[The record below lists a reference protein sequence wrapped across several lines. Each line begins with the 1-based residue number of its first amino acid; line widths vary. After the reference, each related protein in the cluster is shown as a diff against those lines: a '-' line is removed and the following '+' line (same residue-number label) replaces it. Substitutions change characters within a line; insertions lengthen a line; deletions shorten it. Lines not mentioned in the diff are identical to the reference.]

1 MIIIKY
7 FNNFYHKLKMSLFY
21 FKFYKTY
28 FYFVVY
34 WVLDLLNNIEWGNF
48 QSKFNYQYYY
58 DNYDKN
64 IIINNKYFFPFAV
77 ETELLNLT
85 TLIFAD
91 LCFGLLVAYTYI
103 SMKGIGKITNEFED
117 NLRMS
122 KMSIELIYNQPSY
135 TKNSLVLIITIS
147 LLDFV
152 ARSMELFFFL
162 IVCTERAEE
171 KNIRWL
177 ITMEILPR
185 IVFCYFILKVK
196 LYRHHYLSILLFFI
210 GFLFISIFGIKSI
223 EGKNQKKYVFTLV
236 IPKIIYALED
246 TLTKIILTDKFILPH
261 FLLFY
266 RGIINTVLV
275 LIVISILLIA
285 LKIDFQYYSNIINNI
300 SIIEILL
307 KFLSFTFMMI
317 KIFCIFKIIYIFTPQ
332 HVGFCIV
339 VIYFYNAI
347 KNLIV
352 TKDFQNEIYY
362 FLLNTICLILIGFG
376 TIIFNE
382 MLIIKI
388 CGLDENTKSG
398 IIKREQIESIEL
410 KNTISS
416 ENSDNDDDD
425 DNTGEQISKRQ

>member
-1 MIIIKY
+1 
-7 FNNFYHKLKMSLFY
+7 
-21 FKFYKTY
+21 
-28 FYFVVY
+28 
-34 WVLDLLNNIEWGNF
+34 
-48 QSKFNYQYYY
+48 
-58 DNYDKN
+58 
-64 IIINNKYFFPFAV
+64 
-77 ETELLNLT
+77 
-85 TLIFAD
+85 
-91 LCFGLLVAYTYI
+91 
-103 SMKGIGKITNEFED
+103 MKGIGKITNEFED

-275 LIVISILLIA
+275 LIVLSILLIA

-317 KIFCIFKIIYIFTPQ
+317 KIFCIFKIIYIFTP
-332 HVGFCIV
+332 
-339 VIYFYNAI
+339 
-347 KNLIV
+347 
-352 TKDFQNEIYY
+352 
-362 FLLNTICLILIGFG
+362 
-376 TIIFNE
+376 
-382 MLIIKI
+382 
-388 CGLDENTKSG
+388 
-398 IIKREQIESIEL
+398 
-410 KNTISS
+410 
-416 ENSDNDDDD
+416 
-425 DNTGEQISKRQ
+425 